1 MAKTPAKPKLELT
14 RAQQLTMGVVPKKET
29 TDGKAAHLEPS
40 APVESGDEPAQADGV
55 RDAD

>member
-1 MAKTPAKPKLELT
+1 MAKAPIKTELT

-29 TDGKAAHLEPS
+29 TDGKAADPESP
-40 APVESGDEPAQADGV
+40 AADSGDEPAQEDGG